1 MGTFITK
8 DNWILKRIGA
18 AIFGWSTTPTSG
30 LEPEPAVVS
39 VSGSREY
46 FTSWPLDWS
55 LKVRSDCGG
64 HYGKLSLEVK
74 QTEVS
79 FNNTSEM
86 YQTDIDYYLGN
97 PAAPTIPAQYA
108 GGLYSY
114 VRWGG
119 DNHQYDTYTTETYD
133 SGLLTNP
140 GDPGHPL
147 WGIEKSTAVFNFP
160 DSYDPGAVV
169 NVYYTDSSAYTG
181 PASPY
186 VANPANGTVSSRPY
200 LGESVDM
207 TGASILTPQDV
218 LDGWGTSVTTTT
230 GYFNHKPGAS
240 HWNRSATV
248 SKTTVTIAADQIYD
262 QINTNGITFVW
273 DEAWP
278 ACGYIQK
285 ITCDLRWK
293 YDPQSSVGCKW
304 WEGYQASVKIAYKRA
319 TVSRASGPNGV
330 FLTIGSFSAAGD
342 NTQTITLHDQYTE
355 EYVSSTITMPSSE
368 GYVYVIDDIEVLS
381 VTKP

>member
-1 MGTFITK
+1 VGTFITK
-8 DNWILKRIGA
+8 DNWLLKRIGA

-30 LEPEPAVVS
+30 VEPEPAVVS
-39 VSGSREY
+39 VSSSREY
-46 FTSWPLDWS
+46 FTGWPLDWS

-79 FNNTSEM
+79 FDNTSEM
-86 YQTDIDYYLGN
+86 YQTDIATYLGN
-97 PAAPTIPAQYA
+97 PAAPAIQGPGV

-119 DNHQYDTYTTETYD
+119 DNQQYDTYTVQSYE

-147 WGIEKSTAVFNFP
+147 WGITTVTNIYDFP
-160 DSYDPGAVV
+160 SGITSGTSD
-169 NVYYTDSSAYTG
+169 YYTDSSAYTG
-181 PASPY
+181 PPSPY
-186 VANPANGTVSSRPY
+186 IPNPQNYTYPGKPT

-248 SKTTVTIAADQIYD
+248 SKTTVTIAANIIYD
-262 QINTNGITFVW
+262 QITNHKFHNHYDLVDIHSFVSFYL
-273 DEAWP
+273 DNVVLL
-278 ACGYIQK
+278 G
-285 ITCDLRWK
+285 
-293 YDPQSSVGCKW
+293 QSEFV
-304 WEGYQASVKIAYKRA
+304 
-319 TVSRASGPNGV
+319 
-330 FLTIGSFSAAGD
+330 L
-342 NTQTITLHDQYTE
+342 LHCHY
-355 EYVSSTITMPSSE
+355 YLP
-368 GYVYVIDDIEVLS
+368 
-381 VTKP
+381 TKNLALLWFVR